1 MRSKSLLFFL
11 CLLFTVSNRVD
22 FVNAQKTDIL
32 IEPQFLSVPK
42 IGETFSVNVS
52 IYNVSNLFAY
62 DFLLWYN
69 TTLIDCLSVEWPKG
83 HFLTPILRPTNIFK
97 IKTIEDN
104 INKTTGAVR
113 VTATL
118 TDGEPPKNGSGLL
131 VRITFNA
138 TATGSTFLRL
148 YFPGFAY
155 PVKLSDPES
164 NAIPCSTTD
173 SEVTVIPEFFN
184 PSLMFL
190 LLSIVLVVIF
200 LEKSLIKK
208 KNKNSS
214 SISFTSLS
222 PQIVGHV

>member
-1 MRSKSLLFFL
+1 MIGTRTYS
-11 CLLFTVSNRVD
+11 
-22 FVNAQKTDIL
+22 VNAQKTDVL
-32 IEPQFLSVPK
+32 IEPESLLISN

-52 IYNVSNLFAY
+52 IYNVSNLFGY

-83 HFLTPILRPTNIFK
+83 HFLTPILRPTNFFK
-97 IKTIEDN
+97 MKTIEDN
-104 INKTTGAVR
+104 FNETTGAVR

-118 TDGEPPKNGSGLL
+118 TNGEPPKNGSGLL
-131 VRITFNA
+131 VKITFNS
-138 TATGSTFLRL
+138 TATGTTFLRL
-148 YFPGFAY
+148 YFPEFVY

-173 SEVTVIPEFFN
+173 GEVTVIPEFFN
-184 PSLMFL
+184 SSLMFL

-200 LEKSLIKK
+200 LEKSVTR

-214 SISFTSLS
+214 GILSNSLS
-222 PQIVGHV
+222 L